1 MKRIALK
8 IDVNTYRG
16 TLLGV
21 PALIELL
28 QKHDAG
34 ATFFFSLGHDRSGCE
49 ARATSLARH
58 YDLTTRLYGRLLP
71 GPNIGVRC
79 AETLRQ
85 ASSAGFEVGIHA
97 WNRVGWERNVHRASN
112 PWVESEMVKACTKFE
127 ALFGAVPKVH
137 AAAGWRMNR
146 HALRLTQRLGFSY
159 ASDCRGSHP
168 FIPVIDG
175 EIVACPQLP
184 TTLPTLDELLVLEP
198 KYSPEQ
204 AVRPHRPACQRSG
217 RRPRFHPAR
226 RTGGHEVHRGIRTTA
241 RHMEGRQPPAGAV
254 ARYPRNARSGR
265 VAAARRESGKY
276 AGKEW
281 WTADAKR
288 QPLFVAAKES
298 GLRSLLEAATS
309 CRHAGLRSRISSF

>member
-8 IDVNTYRG
+8 IDVDTYRG

-21 PALIELL
+21 PALIGLL
-28 QKHDAG
+28 QRYDAG

-49 ARATSLARH
+49 ARATSLVRH
-58 YDLTTRLYGRLLP
+58 YDLTTRLYGRVLP

-85 ASSAGFEVGIHA
+85 ANSAGFEMGIHA
-97 WNRVGWERNVHRASN
+97 WNRVNWERNVQTAENH
-112 PWVESEMVKACTKFE
+112 WVESEMAKACAKFE
-127 ALFGAVPKVH
+127 ELFADAPRVH
-137 AAAGWRMNR
+137 AAAGWKMNR

-175 EIVACPQLP
+175 ELVACPQLP

-204 AVRPHRPACQRSG
+204 AVDRIAQLSNALDGDHVFTLRAELEGMKFVEAFERLLNTWKSDNHLLVPLRD
-217 RRPRFHPAR
+217 
-226 RTGGHEVHRGIRTTA
+226 IRATLD
-241 RHMEGRQPPAGAV
+241 PGAL
-254 ARYPRNARSGR
+254 P
-265 VAAARRESGKY
+265 
-276 AGKEW
+276 
-281 WTADAKR
+281 
-288 QPLFVAAKES
+288 
-298 GLRSLLEAATS
+298 
-309 CRHAGLRSRISSF
+309 RHAVSLQNTPGRKGERLTQDGNPFLWQQRKAA